1 MNNTP
6 TKKPTDEEYFKHDAV
21 TRLDAIR
28 AHHETRAVVAQPE
41 ASAKP

>member
-1 MNNTP
+1 MQSHGSTA
-6 TKKPTDEEYFKHDAV
+6 AV
-21 TRLDAIR
+21 EIAAVCRELDAIR